1 MRYWAV
7 WLLLLAAVPA
17 VPPSSAW
24 AQLPDECSVQ
34 GQAGLPDAERRELQD
49 QMRQAYALGWRCESN
64 VSSAEF
70 LRRYW
75 TDQLRRLSVEL
86 PPDGADWQDLR
97 AQVQQVLASR
107 GLQTVQRGALP
118 SAAAAGQA
126 LPPATGSL
134 PVAAG
139 LLPANAGE
147 AAYLT
152 AYADVLRTYR
162 RVLPYT
168 FPCVFR
174 ITSRTPIRQLPSGSA
189 LLPDE
194 CEQVQVRLAALRP
207 EARFD
212 NRLCPQDALDAS
224 FGVWRD
230 GYRDLSNWTP
240 PPGFEFLH
248 HEVISSLALLDLAA
262 DTMQLPQTESE
273 RRAREI
279 AEEERREELRAC
291 LPIRPIPNFIRLQGL
306 SLASRGQERLESLWP
321 LFDTAPFPY

>member
-1 MRYWAV
+1 MRYWSLL
-7 WLLLLAAVPA
+7 LLLLAAVPA
-17 VPPSSAW
+17 SPPSPAW
-24 AQLPDECSVQ
+24 AQVSEECTVT
-34 GQAGLPDAERRELQD
+34 GQAAFSGDDRRELQD

-64 VSSAEF
+64 VSSSEF

-75 TDQLRRLSVEL
+75 ADQLRRLSVDV
-86 PPDGADWQDLR
+86 PTAAADWQELR
-97 AQVQQVLASR
+97 AQVQQVLAGR
-107 GLQTVQRGALP
+107 GLQAVERSVLP
-118 SAAAAGQA
+118 SAAPAGLA
-126 LPPATGSL
+126 L

-139 LLPANAGE
+139 VLPAVASEG
-147 AAYLT
+147 AYLT
-152 AYADVLRTYR
+152 AYADTLRRYR

-174 ITSRTPIRQLPSGSA
+174 VTSRTPIRTLPSGGP
-189 LLPDE
+189 LLPEE
-194 CEQVQVRLAALRP
+194 CEQVQVRQAAILSP
-207 EARFD
+207 SVGLD
-212 NRLCPQDALDAS
+212 IRLCPQDALDAS

-240 PPGFEFLH
+240 PPGFELVH
-248 HEVISSLALLDLAA
+248 YEVISALALLDLAA
-262 DTMQLPQTESE
+262 DTMQVPQTESE

-279 AEEERREELRAC
+279 QEEERREELRGC